1 MRGLDS
7 GRLRLDGRAG
17 VFAWR
22 RSRPSLFVPV
32 FRESRSQKAKRV
44 RYEPIGPVLHSLID
58 WALAELCFGGPL
70 LITDYPGG
78 LTKRTQM
85 RWYQLFEILSPLAF
99 MVGPWTLFGNHP
111 ASWLLSVIGFVVLVN
126 ILSTRKLRI
135 RG

>member
-7 GRLRLDGRAG
+7 GRLRPDARAG

-32 FRESRSQKAKRV
+32 FRESRSQKAKCV
-44 RYEPIGPVLHSLID
+44 RNEPIGPVLHSLID
-58 WALAELCFGGPL
+58 WALAELCFGGPF
-70 LITDYPGG
+70 LIADYPGG
-78 LTKRTQM
+78 LAKRM
-85 RWYQLFEILSPLAF
+85 HVRWHQLFEIISPLAF

-111 ASWLLSVIGFVVLVN
+111 ASWLLSVIGLVMLVN